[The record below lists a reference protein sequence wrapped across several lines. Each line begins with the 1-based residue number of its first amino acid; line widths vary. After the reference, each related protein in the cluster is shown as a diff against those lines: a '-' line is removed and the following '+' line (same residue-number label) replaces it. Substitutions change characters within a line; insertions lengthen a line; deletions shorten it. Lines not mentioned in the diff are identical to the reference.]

1 MTSAPKGSVGRPRI
15 GGSGPVR
22 FAVVGLGYFAQSSI
36 LPAFKNARRSCRLS
50 ALFSDDDTKLRSLK
64 RRYDVEHALP
74 YDRYDELLA
83 SGAVDAVYIA
93 VPNDLHADYA
103 IRAARAGVH
112 VLCEKPIA
120 GTSVDAE
127 RMITA
132 CADGGVKLM
141 IAYRLHFEEA
151 NLSAIE
157 VVNRGAIG
165 EPRYLSTLFSQQ
177 IVPGNTRTQ
186 SVHHGGPLRD
196 LGVYCINAARY
207 VFRDEPTEVTAF
219 AAQKGDDQRFAEI
232 HEQIGAVLRFPGE
245 RLAQITCS
253 FGAAEQSS
261 YTVVGTRGSL
271 RVSPAYGASTDLAWE
286 LTVDGKTKKKIFK
299 KRDQVA
305 PELVEFGTCI
315 LEDRAPAASGREGL
329 ADLRVIEAIEASI
342 KSAGRVEVSRQQPE
356 RRPSL
361 RQERRAPAQEVPTLV
376 NVQAPTAH

>member
-1 MTSAPKGSVGRPRI
+1 MTSVPKGSAGRPRI

-36 LPAFKNARRSCRLS
+36 LPAFKNAKRSCRLS

-64 RRYDVEHALP
+64 RRYGVEHALP
-74 YDRYDELLA
+74 YERYDEFLA

-151 NLSAIE
+151 NLSAID
-157 VVNRGAIG
+157 VVDRGAIG
-165 EPRYLSTLFSQQ
+165 EPRYLSALFSQQ

-196 LGVYCINAARY
+196 IGIYCINAARY

-219 AAQKGDDQRFAEI
+219 AAQKNDDQRFAEI
-232 HEQIGAVLRFPGE
+232 HEQVAAVLRFPGE

-253 FGAAEQSS
+253 FGAAQQSS
-261 YTVVGTRGSL
+261 YTVVGTLGSL
-271 RVSPAYGASTDLAWE
+271 CVSPAYGASSDLAWE
-286 LTVDGKTKKKIFK
+286 LTVGGRTKKKIFK

-305 PELVEFGTCI
+305 PELIEFATCI
-315 LEDRAPAASGREGL
+315 LEDRAPVASGREGL

-342 KSAGRVEVSRQQPE
+342 KSAGRIEVSRLQPE

-376 NVQAPTAH
+376 NVQPPTAH

>member
-1 MTSAPKGSVGRPRI
+1 MTSAPKGSAGRPRI

-36 LPAFKNARRSCRLS
+36 LPAFKNAKRSCRLS
-50 ALFSDDDTKLRSLK
+50 ALFSDDDTKLSSLK
-64 RRYDVEHALP
+64 RRYGVEHALP
-74 YDRYDELLA
+74 YDRYDGFLA

-165 EPRYLSTLFSQQ
+165 EPRYLSALFSQQ

-196 LGVYCINAARY
+196 LGIYCINAARY
-207 VFRDEPTEVTAF
+207 VLRDEPTEVTAF
-219 AAQKGDDQRFAEI
+219 AAQKSDDRRFAEI
-232 HEQIGAVLRFPGE
+232 HEQVGAVLRFPGD

-253 FGAAEQSS
+253 FGAAAQSS

-271 RVSPAYGASTDLAWE
+271 CVSPAYGASTDLAWE

-305 PELVEFGTCI
+305 PELIEFATCI
-315 LEDRAPAASGREGL
+315 LEDRAPTASGREGL

-342 KSAGRVEVSRQQPE
+342 KSAGRVEVSRLRPE

-361 RQERRAPAQEVPTLV
+361 RQERRAPAHEVPTLV

>member
-1 MTSAPKGSVGRPRI
+1 MTSAPKGSAGRPRI

-36 LPAFKNARRSCRLS
+36 LPAFKNAKRGCRLS
-50 ALFSDDDTKLRSLK
+50 ALFSDDDTKLSSLK
-64 RRYDVEHALP
+64 RRYGVQHALP

-83 SGAVDAVYIA
+83 TGAIDAVYIA

-120 GTSVDAE
+120 GSSVDAE

-132 CADGGVKLM
+132 CADAGVKLM

-165 EPRYLSTLFSQQ
+165 EPRYLSALFSQQ
-177 IVPGNTRTQ
+177 IVLGNTRTR

-196 LGVYCINAARY
+196 LGIYCINAARY

-232 HEQIGAVLRFPGE
+232 HEQFGAVLRFPGE

-271 RVSPAYGASTDLAWE
+271 CVSPAYGASTDLAWE
-286 LTVDGKTKKKIFK
+286 LTVDGKTKKKNFK

-305 PELVEFGTCI
+305 PELIEFATCI

-342 KSAGRVEVSRQQPE
+342 KSAGRVEVSRLQPE

>member
-103 IRAARAGVH
+103 IRAAHAGVH

-120 GTSVDAE
+120 GTSMDAE

-165 EPRYLSTLFSQQ
+165 EPRYLSALFSQQ

-232 HEQIGAVLRFPGE
+232 HEQVGAVLRFPGE

-342 KSAGRVEVSRQQPE
+342 KSAGRVEVSRLQPE

>member
-74 YDRYDELLA
+74 YDRYDEFLA

-103 IRAARAGVH
+103 IRAAHAGVH

-120 GTSVDAE
+120 GTSMDAE

-165 EPRYLSTLFSQQ
+165 EPRYLSALFSQQ

-232 HEQIGAVLRFPGE
+232 HEQVGAVLRFPGE

-342 KSAGRVEVSRQQPE
+342 KSAGRVEVSRLQPE

>member
-1 MTSAPKGSVGRPRI
+1 MATSPKGPRI

-36 LPAFKNARRSCRLS
+36 LPAFKNAKRSCRLS
-50 ALFSDDDTKLRSLK
+50 ALFSDDATKLRSLK
-64 RRYDVEHALP
+64 RRYGVEHALP
-74 YDRYDELLA
+74 YHRYDEFLA
-83 SGAVDAVYIA
+83 SGTVDAVYIA

-103 IRAARAGVH
+103 IRAARARVH

-120 GTSVDAE
+120 GTSADAE

-165 EPRYLSTLFSQQ
+165 EPRYLSALFSQQ

-196 LGVYCINAARY
+196 LGIYCINAARY

-219 AAQKGDDQRFAEI
+219 AAQKSDDQRFAEI
-232 HEQIGAVLRFPGE
+232 DEQVAAVLRFPGE

-253 FGAAEQSS
+253 FGAAQQSS
-261 YTVVGTRGSL
+261 YSVVGTLGSL
-271 RVSPAYGASTDLAWE
+271 CVSPAYGAATDLAWE
-286 LTVDGKTKKKIFK
+286 LTVGGKSKKKIFK

-305 PELVEFGTCI
+305 PELLEFAACI
-315 LEDRAPAASGREGL
+315 VDDRAPGASGREGL

-342 KSAGRVEVSRQQPE
+342 KTAGRIEVSRLQPE
-356 RRPSL
+356 KRPSL

>member
-1 MTSAPKGSVGRPRI
+1 MTSAPKGTAGRPRI

-36 LPAFKNARRSCRLS
+36 LPAFKNAKRSCRLS

-83 SGAVDAVYIA
+83 TGAVDAVYIA

-120 GTSVDAE
+120 GTSADAE

-165 EPRYLSTLFSQQ
+165 EPRYLSALFSQQ

-196 LGVYCINAARY
+196 LGIYCINAARY

-232 HEQIGAVLRFPGE
+232 HEQVAAVLRFPGE

-253 FGAAEQSS
+253 FGAARQSS

-271 RVSPAYGASTDLAWE
+271 CVSPAYGASTDLAWE
-286 LTVDGKTKKKIFK
+286 LTVDGKTKKKVFK

-305 PELVEFGTCI
+305 PELIEFATCI

-342 KSAGRVEVSRQQPE
+342 KSAGRVEVSRLQPE

-361 RQERRAPAQEVPTLV
+361 RQERRAPAQEEPTLV
-376 NVQAPTAH
+376 NVQAPTVH

>member
-1 MTSAPKGSVGRPRI
+1 MTSAPRGSAGRPRI

-36 LPAFKNARRSCRLS
+36 LPAFKNAKRSCRLS

-64 RRYDVEHALP
+64 RRYGAEHALP
-74 YDRYDELLA
+74 YHRYDELLA
-83 SGAVDAVYIA
+83 TGAVDAVYIA

-120 GTSVDAE
+120 GSSVDAE

-132 CADGGVKLM
+132 CAGAGVKLM

-157 VVNRGAIG
+157 VVNRGTIG
-165 EPRYLSTLFSQQ
+165 EPRYLSALFSQQ
-177 IVPGNTRTQ
+177 IVPGNTRTR

-196 LGVYCINAARY
+196 LGIYCINAARY

-232 HEQIGAVLRFPGE
+232 HEQVGAVLRFPGD

-271 RVSPAYGASTDLAWE
+271 CVSPAYGASTDLAWE

-305 PELVEFGTCI
+305 PELIEFASCI
-315 LEDRAPAASGREGL
+315 LEDRAPGASGREGL

-342 KSAGRVEVSRQQPE
+342 KSAGRVEVSRLQPE

>member
-1 MTSAPKGSVGRPRI
+1 MISAPKGSAGRPRI

-36 LPAFKNARRSCRLS
+36 LPAFKNAKRGCRLS

-83 SGAVDAVYIA
+83 AGAVDAVYIA

-120 GTSVDAE
+120 GSSVDAE

-132 CADGGVKLM
+132 CADAGVKLM

-157 VVNRGAIG
+157 VVNRGTIG
-165 EPRYLSTLFSQQ
+165 EPRYLSALFSQQ
-177 IVPGNTRTQ
+177 IVPGNTRTR
-186 SVHHGGPLRD
+186 SIHHGGPLRD
-196 LGVYCINAARY
+196 IGIYCINAARY

-232 HEQIGAVLRFPGE
+232 HEQVGAVLRFPGE

-271 RVSPAYGASTDLAWE
+271 CVSPAYGASTDLAWE

-305 PELVEFGTCI
+305 PELIEFATCI
-315 LEDRAPAASGREGL
+315 LEDRAPAASGSEGL

-342 KSAGRVEVSRQQPE
+342 KSAGRVEVSRLQPE